1 MDEDRIIQ
9 GDGGVIYVD
18 YDVVIADYNIIDKDP
33 EHYETEQDIDNVID
47 HNDKL
52 VGVIK
57 NTLEMQSFLFDKLL
71 NYFFK

>member
-18 YDVVIADYNIIDKDP
+18 YDVVTADYNVIDRDP
-33 EHYETEQDIDNVID
+33 EDHTDQDIENVIES
-47 HNDKL
+47 NDKL

-57 NTLEMQSFLFDKLL
+57 NTLQMQSFLFDKLL
-71 NYFFK
+71 NYFF